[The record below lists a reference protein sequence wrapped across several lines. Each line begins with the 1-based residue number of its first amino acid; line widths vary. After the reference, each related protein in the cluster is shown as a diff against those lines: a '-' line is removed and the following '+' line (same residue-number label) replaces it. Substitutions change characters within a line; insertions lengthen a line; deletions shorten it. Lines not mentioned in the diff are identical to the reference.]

1 MLFRSFQRV
10 QDHIIDVVNAYDG
23 ARWTAFEALW
33 KLDTGKKD
41 AGLSVSTTKIISS
54 DGFDRA
60 TFHSHE
66 VHAGVGISREY
77 PLFLYTKKARTLYNY
92 LGDPRHHRE
101 LLAQGLDL

>member
-1 MLFRSFQRV
+1 MHIVVVGCGRVGSELAASLEGDGHSVAVVDKRSTSF
-10 QDHIIDVVNAYDG
+10 
-23 ARWTAFEALW
+23 ARLP
-33 KLDTGKKD
+33 
-41 AGLSVSTTKIISS
+41 AGFGGRTIEGY
-54 DGFDRA
+54 GFDRA

-101 LLAQGLDL
+101 LLAQALDL